1 MHASRAQKTQKSN
14 LLKTRENKAE
24 LQRQKQ
30 NHRKQ
35 NHSKSLCTSKIE
47 VENNSKMKCT
57 ATKSKTKTEKQNLSS
72 NQNHENKISWSSNT
86 RITKSRSEKETNRH
100 QTCKSKPER
109 RVAKA
114 QIYQP
119 ARILARVRG
128 PSQTVPSS
136 VDNKTKQAW
145 SQEKA

>member
-1 MHASRAQKTQKSN
+1 
-14 LLKTRENKAE
+14 
-24 LQRQKQ
+24 
-30 NHRKQ
+30 
-35 NHSKSLCTSKIE
+35 
-47 VENNSKMKCT
+47 MKCT

-72 NQNHENKISWSSNT
+72 NQNHKNKISWSSNT

-100 QTCKSKPER
+100 QICKSKPER
-109 RVAKA
+109 RVPDPKA

-119 ARILARVRG
+119 AGILTRVRG

-145 SQEKA
+145 SRKKARHT